1 MSLLQV
7 SGKNYKKTASVYIT
21 AKHLLYND
29 SGVKTRHLRGVFTEC
44 NTKSASGYKDLI
56 TVAFFPLFLPLH
68 YLVFSAGTKR
78 VWFGVLRKG
87 KDIMKKA
94 TRLAAAVA
102 IAAVAAT
109 SLGLG
114 AAHAATR
121 TVTIFGGYAAG
132 DAAAFQDE
140 LDIAFPPK
148 SGITVKYTSLASF
161 DTDITT
167 KIKAGQAPDIAMWP
181 QPGGLLA
188 QKSHL
193 VPLNQVL
200 GTQFT
205 PIVKTFVPGFELL
218 AKSGSTTYGLPVSA
232 NLKSIVFYNPAVF
245 KANGW
250 SVPKNDADFQ
260 ALQKSIA
267 ASGKAY
273 PWCAGTESGGAT
285 GWSLTDW
292 MEELVLK
299 NAGVATYNQWWAGKV
314 HWNDARIVKAGNALA
329 STLLADGQTQGGG
342 AGVTSRF
349 FGLATTQGL
358 FQTDKAKGACALLKQ
373 GSFITGFFPDAIQ
386 AELKAG
392 DYTHVGVFAY
402 PTPAGGYNAV
412 LGGGDTAGVF
422 HNNPAVAKVAAY
434 IMSDQMGTKVYAAK
448 ASGFLSPH
456 KTFPVSYFSG
466 LNRQFATILSSA
478 KGFGFDGSDQAPPQ
492 VNKTEWSELTNWF
505 AGKETMKQA
514 FDLIDASYNQ

>member
-1 MSLLQV
+1 LVSL
-7 SGKNYKKTASVYIT
+7 GKEI
-21 AKHLLYND
+21 H
-29 SGVKTRHLRGVFTEC
+29 
-44 NTKSASGYKDLI
+44 
-56 TVAFFPLFLPLH
+56 
-68 YLVFSAGTKR
+68 
-78 VWFGVLRKG
+78 
-87 KDIMKKA
+87 MKKGI
-94 TRLAAAVA
+94 RLSAAVA
-102 IAAVAAT
+102 IAALASA
-109 SLGLG
+109 SLGMG

-121 TVTIFGGYAAG
+121 TVTIYGGYAAG

-140 LDIAFPPK
+140 LDLAFPAK
-148 SGITVKYTSLASF
+148 SGIKVKYTSLASF

-188 QKSHL
+188 QKKYL
-193 VPLNQVL
+193 VPAETVL
-200 GTQFT
+200 GNKFKS
-205 PIVKTFVPGFELL
+205 VVNTFVPGFELL
-218 AKSGSTTYGLPVSA
+218 AKDGNKTYGLPVSA

-245 KANGW
+245 AANGW
-250 SVPKNDADFQ
+250 KVPTTDQQFQ
-260 ALQKSIA
+260 DLQAQIK

-299 NAGVATYNQWWAGKV
+299 NAGVSVYNQWWQGKV
-314 HWNDARIVKAGNALA
+314 HWNDPRIVKAGNALA

-342 AGVTSRF
+342 QGVASRF
-349 FGLATTQGL
+349 FGLATTAGL
-358 FQTDKAKGACALLKQ
+358 FETDKAKGACALLKQ

-386 AELKAG
+386 AEIKKG

-402 PTPAGGYNAV
+402 PTPAKGFNAV
-412 LGGGDTAGVF
+412 LGGGDTAAVF

-434 IMSDQMGTKVYAAK
+434 IWSDKLGTKVYATK

-456 KTFPVSYFSG
+456 KTFPLAYFSG
-466 LNRQFATILSSA
+466 LNRQFASILKTA

-505 AGKETMKQA
+505 AGKESMDKA
-514 FDLIDASYNQ
+514 FSLIDAAYNQ